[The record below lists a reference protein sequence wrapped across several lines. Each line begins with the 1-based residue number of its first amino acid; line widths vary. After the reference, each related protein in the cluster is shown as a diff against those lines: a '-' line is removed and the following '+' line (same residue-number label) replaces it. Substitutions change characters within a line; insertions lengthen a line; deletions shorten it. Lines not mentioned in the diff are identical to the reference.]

1 MFVHKTNFLMRAL
14 YPNFVWNKERKD
26 KKIYLTF
33 DDGPIPD
40 VTETILDILQKYQA
54 KATFFCIGNNIEK
67 HPAIFSKLLQHEHTI
82 GNHTYNHLNGWKTE
96 NELYWQDIDQC
107 QNIIVSNSANPT
119 RLFRPPYGKIKH
131 TQAKKIN
138 SDYQVIMW
146 DVLSGDFS
154 LNLSK
159 ETILKKSLHY
169 TKNGSIVLFHD
180 SLKAKPNV
188 LYTLPRFL
196 EHFSTLGY
204 TFEKL

>member
-67 HPAIFSKLLQHEHTI
+67 HPTIFSKLLQHEHTI